1 MEDLNGKV
9 AVVTGGA
16 SGIGLALA
24 GRFLAEG
31 MNVVIADIEEP
42 ALRAADEKLNAD
54 GGAGALLAVRTD
66 VSDPAEVDA
75 LAQATIDRFGAVHVI
90 CNNAGVGGH
99 FGTTWET
106 PLAEWEW
113 VFSVNVRGVI
123 HGIRSFVPLLIAQG
137 EGHVVNTA
145 SLAGWAGAPTM
156 GPYCASKH
164 AVLGMSESLLRELE
178 AVAPAVGVTVLCPGM
193 INTRIISSER
203 NWPAALG
210 PEPGRPEDP
219 LSVAVRD
226 LLLAGTTEGPVEPAA
241 AADAVLHGIKANRFI
256 VTTHPDDISGAA
268 GRRLALAHGE
278 DLQSGPLAPDAV

>member
-1 MEDLNGKV
+1 MEHLDGKV

-31 MNVVIADIEEP
+31 MNVAIADIEEP
-42 ALRAADEKLNAD
+42 ALRAAEEELAAAGGD
-54 GGAGALLAVRTD
+54 GRLLAVPTD
-66 VSDPAEVDA
+66 VSDPAAVDA
-75 LAQATIDRFGAVHVI
+75 LAQATIDRFGSVHVI

-99 FGTTWET
+99 FGTAWET

-113 VFSVNVRGVI
+113 VFSVNVWGVI
-123 HGIRSFVPLLIAQG
+123 HGIRSFVPLLVAQG

-178 AVAPAVGVTVLCPGM
+178 TVAPAVGVTVLCPGM
-193 INTRIISSER
+193 VNTRIISSER
-203 NWPAALG
+203 NWPASLG
-210 PEPGRPEDP
+210 PEPRPEDP

-226 LLLAGTTEGPVEPAA
+226 LLLAGTTEGPVEPSA
-241 AADAVLHGIKANRFI
+241 AADAVVNGIKANRFI